1 MLLCGLVLL
10 IYINPDLHDKIQH
23 YLSSVL
29 VSSEIWILLFVTMLI
44 LSAFLAYLHPLV
56 KKQVFT
62 SFYYLKTSS
71 NLFAKIL
78 FFSLMAWLFEFVA
91 IAIIAFGL
99 AIPNVLVG
107 AWGSMILGTL
117 AAMLPVSGYFGTF
130 DFFALLGLMSAGA
143 DAQAGGGF
151 LVLIRLVIWLPIT
164 ITGFVLLTINYTE
177 ITTLLRRS
185 KFND

>member
-1 MLLCGLVLL
+1 
-10 IYINPDLHDKIQH
+10 
-23 YLSSVL
+23 
-29 VSSEIWILLFVTMLI
+29 
-44 LSAFLAYLHPLV
+44 
-56 KKQVFT
+56 
-62 SFYYLKTSS
+62 
-71 NLFAKIL
+71 
-78 FFSLMAWLFEFVA
+78 MAWLFEFVA
-91 IAIIAFGL
+91 FAIIAFGL

-117 AAMLPVSGYFGTF
+117 AAMLPSMPGYFGTF

-164 ITGFVLLTINYTE
+164 KTGFVLLTINYTE

>member
-1 MLLCGLVLL
+1 MDFVICHNVNIERFFGIFASLGEKTSF
-10 IYINPDLHDKIQH
+10 YI
-23 YLSSVL
+23 
-29 VSSEIWILLFVTMLI
+29 
-44 LSAFLAYLHPLV
+44 
-56 KKQVFT
+56 
-62 SFYYLKTSS
+62 FYYLKTSS

-91 IAIIAFGL
+91 FAIIAFGL

-117 AAMLPVSGYFGTF
+117 AAMLPSMPGYFGTF
-130 DFFALLGLMSAGA
+130 DFFALLGLMSVGA